1 MTNIWRL
8 FLLLVL
14 TSTGAAC
21 TSLSGSV
28 RPVPVMPFSFD
39 SAVSRQVIE
48 VRPAGGVHPF
58 QAVLTAWDYRQD
70 AWRKILGPW
79 PVVVGRNGFAP
90 RGSKREG
97 DGRTPSGVYALG
109 GAFGERNLI
118 ATGLAYRQVN
128 ADDIWIDDPASADY
142 NRWVKLPVTAASF
155 EYMLRPDGLYEMGLI
170 IEYNTSPVVPGDG
183 SAIFMHI
190 WRDRGRAPTSGCVGV
205 DRWRLRRLLNWLE
218 TDQNPVILLGDPG

>member
-97 DGRTPSGVYALG
+97 DGRTPSGVYALC
-109 GAFGERNLI
+109 
-118 ATGLAYRQVN
+118 ATWCWPTTAGCSSCGWPWEASWRHRCLP
-128 ADDIWIDDPASADY
+128 PAWFPCPCY
-142 NRWVKLPVTAASF
+142 WTAAS
-155 EYMLRPDGLYEMGLI
+155 P
-170 IEYNTSPVVPGDG
+170 
-183 SAIFMHI
+183 
-190 WRDRGRAPTSGCVGV
+190 
-205 DRWRLRRLLNWLE
+205 
-218 TDQNPVILLGDPG
+218 